1 MEFLENT
8 FILQGGP
15 AMYPLILISLVG
27 LFIFIERVLF
37 LHKGQI
43 GTEDFMEGIKNLIRK
58 KRLVEALT
66 LCEDTP
72 GPMARIVKSALL
84 RYGESRE
91 QIRAA
96 IQSAAIVE
104 IPVLERRIGAIS
116 AIARIAPLLG
126 FVGTLIAVLQ
136 ALQQLEAANGDSATF
151 THLLSE
157 ALISSAAGIGIAIL
171 ASLAYHFLHGRV
183 RALVHDFEWVG
194 HSIYEFLTTDSLQD
208 TPSAVA
214 QSVESKS
221 ESV

>member
-1 MEFLENT
+1 MEFLKNI

-15 AMYPLILISLVG
+15 VMYPLAFVSLLGFVM
-27 LFIFIERVLF
+27 FIERALF

-43 GTEDFMEGIKNLIRK
+43 GTEDFLSGIKNLVRK

-84 RYGESRE
+84 HIGETRE
-91 QIRAA
+91 QILNA

-104 IPVLERRIGAIS
+104 IPALERRIGTIA

-126 FVGTLIAVLQ
+126 FLGTLIA
-136 ALQQLEAANGDSATF
+136 ALKALYQLEAANADSGEF
-151 THLLSE
+151 SVLLAE
-157 ALISSAAGIGIAIL
+157 ALITSATGVAIAIM
-171 ASLAYHFLHGRV
+171 ATVAHHFLAGRV

-194 HSIYEFLTTDSLQD
+194 HTIHEFLVTEPLVDGEQD
-208 TPSAVA
+208 EA
-214 QSVESKS
+214 SKAGGAD
-221 ESV
+221 EF